1 MRDIETMQSEEL
13 SKMGLKRMDDQLSGL
28 RNLSKDPNAD
38 EQEVQQLLSDAE
50 SAVIADQEALAEAL
64 KLEQKL
70 QERQMLELIKTQDAS
85 KLTKAQ
91 QEENVKN
98 LVKAEDELLATQK
111 EQQRELEE
119 SLAAEHEAA
128 MKQLDADETH
138 DSDPLTRLSEAHD
151 ESSLPLAES
160 STPAPRS
167 RPPGSRLHSLMRA
180 RFVRARA
187 RASTRSPRRRQLRE
201 PSSPRGSMWAVNR
214 RSTVCASAT
223 HVTTPQLR
231 VRPTLTRRSRA
242 S

>member
-1 MRDIETMQSEEL
+1 M
-13 SKMGLKRMDDQLSGL
+13 
-28 RNLSKDPNAD
+28 
-38 EQEVQQLLSDAE
+38 QQLLSDAE
-50 SAVIADQEALAEAL
+50 SAVMADQEALAEDL

-138 DSDPLTRLSEAHD
+138 DSDPPHD
-151 ESSLPLAES
+151 
-160 STPAPRS
+160 
-167 RPPGSRLHSLMRA
+167 
-180 RFVRARA
+180 
-187 RASTRSPRRRQLRE
+187 
-201 PSSPRGSMWAVNR
+201 
-214 RSTVCASAT
+214 
-223 HVTTPQLR
+223 
-231 VRPTLTRRSRA
+231 
-242 S
+242 